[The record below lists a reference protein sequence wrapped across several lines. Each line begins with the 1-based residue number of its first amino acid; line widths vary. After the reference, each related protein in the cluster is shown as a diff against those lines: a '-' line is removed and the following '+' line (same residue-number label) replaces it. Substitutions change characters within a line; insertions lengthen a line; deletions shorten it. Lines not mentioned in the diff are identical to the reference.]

1 MQSDI
6 KVLVEAGDTPEPP
19 RDVALTWVSFPCTDL
34 SLVGGRKGLPGEH
47 SSTFYDLMK
56 IRTDL
61 GQHQPPVVALENVNG
76 FATSH
81 DSKDRE
87 AAVQVLNGLSC
98 PVNILSLDARSV
110 APQLRRPGTSRANK
124 PCSHGHWRRRL
135 CERDGLAG

>member
-19 RDVALTWVSFPCTDL
+19 RDVAVTWVSFPCTDL

-61 GQHQPPVVALENVNG
+61 APVAALENVNG

-81 DSKDRE
+81 DGKDRE

-98 PVNILSLDARSV
+98 PVYILSLDARTV
-110 APQLRRPGTSRANK
+110 APQSRPRNFPSEQTVLSRA
-124 PCSHGHWRRRL
+124 
-135 CERDGLAG
+135 LATPSV